1 MKKIIILLGISV
13 FMLTGCY
20 ATPTRTTNSVNQSKN
35 HENKKRVVV
44 VKSNPTPVKRAPIY
58 HHQKHHKIDKH
69 KKPINRPHQ
78 KPNNPHKP
86 KNHKY
91 YY

>member
-1 MKKIIILLGISV
+1 MKKTIMLLGISV
-13 FMLTGCY
+13 FIFTGCY
-20 ATPTRTTNSVNQSKN
+20 ATPTRSSNSNNYNSSYGN
-35 HENKKRVVV
+35 KRVVV